1 MRIVH
6 IEDFFLPTSGYQVN
20 VLAKYQAK
28 HGHEVHILTSSIAK
42 TPKHLTSFFGSDNV
56 EHDDREYERRF
67 GVTIRRF
74 DIFRAYSGRAI
85 FKPAFFSEVRKLEP
99 EILFVHGND
108 SYAGLIY
115 TLRSSKV
122 PFPIVFDNHMLEMAT
137 QNRFNR
143 YYRSFYRKLFAKL
156 IAKKQ
161 LKVIRVVD
169 DPFVINQL
177 AIPEELAPILPLGT
191 DTMNFHPDNE
201 EKARFRKELGIDEGA
216 FVFVYAGK
224 LDESKGGHF
233 LARTLHKRLLTPVER
248 RVVFL
253 IVGNI
258 GGSYG
263 QEFETQIKLS
273 ENQILRFPTQNYL
286 DLPKFYQAADAAI
299 YPKQCS
305 LSFYDAQACGLPVVI
320 ENNPINLER
329 IKNRNGMIFQAGDV
343 DDFREKLSSMCS
355 LNSHEFAQYR
365 QASLDYIASSDLN
378 YEKITR
384 DYESLLVQERDK
396 FLAGRNR

>member
-28 HGHEVHILTSSIAK
+28 HGHEVHILTSSIAQ
-42 TPKHLTSFFGSDNV
+42 TPKHLTSFFGSENV
-56 EHDDREYERRF
+56 ERDDREYEKRF
-67 GVTIRRF
+67 GVRIRRF
-74 DIFRAYSGRAI
+74 DIFKAYSGRAI
-85 FKPAFFSEVRKLEP
+85 YKPSFFREVRKLEP
-99 EILFVHGND
+99 DILFVHGND

-143 YYRSFYRKLFAKL
+143 YFRKLYRSLFAKR
-156 IAKKQ
+156 IARQQ

-177 AIPEELAPILPLGT
+177 AIPAELAPILPLGT
-191 DTMNFHPDNE
+191 DTMNFHPDAEVRN
-201 EKARFRKELGIDEGA
+201 RFRKELGIDEET

-233 LARTLHKRLLTPVER
+233 LARTLQKRLRTPVGR
-248 RVVFL
+248 NVVFL

-258 GGSYG
+258 KGSYG
-263 QEFETQIKLS
+263 EEFETLIKSS
-273 ENQILRFPTQNYL
+273 ENQIFRFPTQNYL
-286 DLPKFYQAADAAI
+286 DLPSFYQAADAAI

-320 ENNPINLER
+320 ENNTINLER
-329 IKNRNGMIFQAGDV
+329 IKNQNGLIFRAGDV
-343 DDFREKLSSMCS
+343 EDFRNQMELLCGLESNELAK
-355 LNSHEFAQYR
+355 YR
-365 QASLDYIASSDLN
+365 QGALDYIANSDLN

-384 DYESLLVQERDK
+384 DYESLLIQEREK
-396 FLAGRNR
+396 FLAKRK